1 MTYPPLYPH
10 LNRICS
16 CHYLCLGF
24 WQLQTNRQR
33 PSWLTGQTLQLK
45 PYCAFCL
52 ENPSHFSLLH
62 SFLSLSDAVFPYL
75 NITKNKWNIGHSHF
89 FLFIICYFIVKNI
102 ITFPDSNS
110 CIDWP
115 SGVGGKNLDNILLVW
130 LQRFEKPLMCLTN
143 WQEIS
148 GPLMRGA
155 MYPNTMAS
163 KEVGL
168 EKKTEK
174 IKTIHLWKYM

>member
-89 FLFIICYFIVKNI
+89 FLHNLLFHCEKYNNI
-102 ITFPDSNS
+102 
-110 CIDWP
+110 P
-115 SGVGGKNLDNILLVW
+115 SL
-130 LQRFEKPLMCLTN
+130 
-143 WQEIS
+143 
-148 GPLMRGA
+148 
-155 MYPNTMAS
+155 
-163 KEVGL
+163 
-168 EKKTEK
+168 
-174 IKTIHLWKYM
+174 KYMYWLTLWSWWEEPGQYSVGVVTEIWEAVDVFDQLTRDQWSLNERCNVPKYHGI